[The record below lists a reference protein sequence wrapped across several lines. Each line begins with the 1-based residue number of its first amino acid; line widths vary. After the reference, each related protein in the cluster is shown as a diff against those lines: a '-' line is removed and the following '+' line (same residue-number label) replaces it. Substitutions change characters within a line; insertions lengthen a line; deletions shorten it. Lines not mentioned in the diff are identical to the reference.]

1 LTIILIYTPFP
12 VLKTRNYDFLKNIVR
27 KTTEEKPVGE
37 EKVIETKFISRRKG
51 NQQRSISKNVF
62 LELYLLMRK

>member
-1 LTIILIYTPFP
+1 MIFK
-12 VLKTRNYDFLKNIVR
+12 KTVR

-51 NQQRSISKNVF
+51 NQQCSISKNVF